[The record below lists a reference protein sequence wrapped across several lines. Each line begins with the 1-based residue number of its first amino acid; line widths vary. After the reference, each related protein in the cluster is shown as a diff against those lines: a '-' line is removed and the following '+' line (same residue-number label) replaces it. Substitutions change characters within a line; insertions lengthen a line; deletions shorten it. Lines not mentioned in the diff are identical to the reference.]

1 MSVNNFIKLNLK
13 NRIIANIIIVLFFM
27 SAIAYLIILPT
38 LSDIKGME
46 SEIEAQRVDLEK
58 KYIKG
63 QSLKKLAENLK
74 KIEPNMAVFDQVFI
88 NQGRALEF
96 ITTLEDIANRHSIS
110 QKLNL
115 MTEKSIV
122 ANSYTKTPL
131 NFIVEGAFIDVM
143 GYLADIENLNYYI
156 NINSMEISTIKGKE
170 ESPSRVS
177 VQILANTYWK

>member
-74 KIEPNMAVFDQVFI
+74 KHGN
-88 NQGRALEF
+88 NQ
-96 ITTLEDIANRHSIS
+96 
-110 QKLNL
+110 
-115 MTEKSIV
+115 
-122 ANSYTKTPL
+122 
-131 NFIVEGAFIDVM
+131 
-143 GYLADIENLNYYI
+143 
-156 NINSMEISTIKGKE
+156 
-170 ESPSRVS
+170 
-177 VQILANTYWK
+177 